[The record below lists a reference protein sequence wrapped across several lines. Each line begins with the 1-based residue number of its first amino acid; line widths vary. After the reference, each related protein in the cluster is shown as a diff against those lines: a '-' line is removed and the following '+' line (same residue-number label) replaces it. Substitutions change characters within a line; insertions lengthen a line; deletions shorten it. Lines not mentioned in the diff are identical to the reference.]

1 MRHGKLENG
10 SASRTWMDKRDNKAL
25 HWMVIPLRSI
35 AAGEFGRYTAQFLVQ
50 AIHFKYEWYAIANNF
65 RDHRL

>member
-1 MRHGKLENG
+1 
-10 SASRTWMDKRDNKAL
+10 MDKRDNKAL
-25 HWMVIPLRSI
+25 HWMVIPLCSI

-50 AIHFKYEWYAIANNF
+50 AVHFKYEWYAIANNF